1 MLQSMVL
8 QSWTR
13 LSNWTELTSEKNH
26 LALERSWEPSIYIWR
41 WSSRLRLWQHSLLAD
56 DQKSGMKTGKRWCKR
71 NPGRKEFREVKEGY
85 QGWYLRS
92 AEINPSCGQ
101 LGLAFRSSVQQVQGS
116 VEVQRCHSLH
126 LPLSVTLGSLP
137 VGFRFL
143 SPRWAALGQEPVVLT
158 SVTPAPHTH
167 THTPWWC
174 FYCWVSC
181 LVVFDPAA
189 AWTVVLQAPL
199 SMGFSRQE
207 HWSGLPF
214 PTPEDLPDPRIEATS
229 LVSPSLSGG
238 FFTASATWEALSR
251 DKAGRKEMRSLS
263 LWGLCSKAWIWRLR
277 GKDKSRGNQRRY
289 WDEL

>member
-167 THTPWWC
+167 THP
-174 FYCWVSC
+174 
-181 LVVFDPAA
+181 LVVF
-189 AWTVVLQAPL
+189 LLLGQL
-199 SMGFSRQE
+199 
-207 HWSGLPF
+207 
-214 PTPEDLPDPRIEATS
+214 
-229 LVSPSLSGG
+229 
-238 FFTASATWEALSR
+238 LSR
-251 DKAGRKEMRSLS
+251 V
-263 LWGLCSKAWIWRLR
+263 WPCSRMDCSPPGSSVHGVFPARTLEWVAISY
-277 GKDKSRGNQRRY
+277 SRGSSRPKDWSHVPCVSFIVRWILY
-289 WDEL
+289 C